1 MFQKYTNKSLNTNN
15 TIFTYMFDLSLFFN
29 DWRDIIV
36 TLLGGAFFYILSN
49 YAIKKYLGSIEKERV
64 VRAKISLL
72 DILESRI
79 INKQNITD
87 GKIENLIRAIE
98 REHSVNLRNIITP
111 RSILEDLE
119 LIFEKSHHLDANQKN
134 VYSELIQ
141 NEMIHIDEKEKKDF
155 LNDNLPTDS
164 IGLFEKL
171 ETEISSNDSKN
182 ALKSLEKI
190 KKHYV
195 SNHKS
200 VSINVEN
207 KIVNV
212 ISILIATLSMVIF
225 VSNVTQTFDFMLI
238 LIVIAGVLM
247 TVVIL
252 LGKKPTEKLD

>member
-1 MFQKYTNKSLNTNN
+1 
-15 TIFTYMFDLSLFFN
+15 
-29 DWRDIIV
+29 
-36 TLLGGAFFYILSN
+36 
-49 YAIKKYLGSIEKERV
+49 
-64 VRAKISLL
+64 
-72 DILESRI
+72 
-79 INKQNITD
+79 
-87 GKIENLIRAIE
+87 
-98 REHSVNLRNIITP
+98 
-111 RSILEDLE
+111 
-119 LIFEKSHHLDANQKN
+119 
-134 VYSELIQ
+134 
-141 NEMIHIDEKEKKDF
+141 
-155 LNDNLPTDS
+155 
-164 IGLFEKL
+164 
-171 ETEISSNDSKN
+171 
-182 ALKSLEKI
+182 LEKI